1 MSVKGATPSTL
12 ILNKIQI
19 GTSNRDTNYQ
29 SPLMQSDPHSR
40 LDPCDLKSSHV
51 GVMGQCLRKVIHTFS
66 PDDSNDP
73 HVDSQMVTGAG
84 Q

>member
-19 GTSNRDTNYQ
+19 GTSNRDASYQ
-29 SPLMQSDPHSR
+29 SPLMQSNLHSR

-51 GVMGQCLRKVIHTFS
+51 GGMGQCLREVIYTFS
-66 PDDSNDP
+66 LDDSNDP
-73 HVDSQMVTGAG
+73 RVDSQMV
-84 Q
+84 